1 MSREVASKEAVRAA
15 REQLLNKGISPT
27 QQSVQAITGG
37 SMPRVNQFLKELDE
51 ERHGHGVSPL
61 ERLAK
66 LVMALHAELQQQAND
81 TVAKGA
87 ADSQK
92 VVVAAKEN
100 LKVVQQNFAILQQE
114 LASAHKK
121 FRAQSAEYAKTVGL
135 LNRANEELAAQA
147 VRLRSTEQAR
157 SLLQSR
163 ATTLEESLAKNQVAL
178 MAYQQHVA
186 DDREKRTNAFESA
199 LEVLKTEIREAYN
212 QVSISKLSLQE
223 ATTQN
228 LALSRDVERFTGEV
242 CGLGNRIQEL
252 EDEIK
257 TERAK
262 SDSLRE
268 SETSLKMATASAEGQ
283 IHLLTQQ
290 LEDCSAVHNSSLN
303 QKSQR

>member
-1 MSREVASKEAVRAA
+1 MSHEIASKEAVRT
-15 REQLLNKGISPT
+15 S
-27 QQSVQAITGG
+27 
-37 SMPRVNQFLKELDE
+37 PRVNQSLKELDE
-51 ERHGHGVSPL
+51 ERHGHVVSPL
-61 ERLAK
+61 ERLAR

-87 ADSQK
+87 ADSRK
-92 VVVAAKEN
+92 AAVAATEN
-100 LKVVQQNFAILQQE
+100 LKVAQQNFAILQQD

-121 FRAQSAEYAKTVGL
+121 INAQSAEYAKTVGL

-147 VRLRSTEQAR
+147 VRLGSTEQAR

-163 ATTLEESLAKNQVAL
+163 ATTLEESLAKNQDAL
-178 MAYQQHVA
+178 MAYQQYVA
-186 DDREKRTNAFESA
+186 DDREKSTSAFESA
-199 LEVLKTEIREAYN
+199 LEALKTELREAYN

-242 CGLGNRIQEL
+242 GGLSKRIQML
-252 EDEIK
+252 EEEIK

-268 SETSLKMATASAEGQ
+268 SEISLKVATASAEDQ
-283 IHLLTQQ
+283 IRLLTQQ

-303 QKSQR
+303 QKS

>member
-37 SMPRVNQFLKELDE
+37 SMSRVNQFLKELDE

-61 ERLAK
+61 ERLAR

-100 LKVVQQNFAILQQE
+100 LKVVQQNFAILQQD

-121 FRAQSAEYAKTVGL
+121 ISAQSADYTKTVGL

-147 VRLRSTEQAR
+147 VRLRTTEQAR

-163 ATTLEESLAKNQVAL
+163 ATTLEESLAKNQDAL
-178 MAYQQHVA
+178 MAYQRHVA
-186 DDREKRTNAFESA
+186 DDREKSTNAFESA

-212 QVSISKLSLQE
+212 QVSISELSLQE

-242 CGLGNRIQEL
+242 GELGKRIQEL

-268 SETSLKMATASAEGQ
+268 SETSLKVATASAEGK